1 MNWFDRYIINPFA
14 PRMGVKRLVARRM
27 LAYYEAAEP
36 NGLHKWRTDRRS
48 ANTIN
53 ERATLPVR
61 TQARHLE
68 ENYDLATGI
77 LDVLVSNTIGT
88 GIQPEP
94 QVMLV
99 TGEPAEDVN
108 RKLLKLYDDWIHTCE
123 VTRQHGYYGW
133 QRVMARTWFRDGEGF
148 GQRIVGNVPGLDHG
162 TILPYSLE
170 GLEPDFIP
178 MELHDSGR
186 GIRQGIEVNA
196 WGRPRA
202 YHVYMT
208 HPGDLLSAGSFGVV
222 NTGQTKRVSAD
233 VMMHLAVRKRLHQLR
248 GISVFAPALHR
259 FDDIKEIDENERIA
273 ARIASSMAAYI
284 KKGAPELYEP
294 PTPDADGNTPRRQLY
309 MQAGVIFDDLNLGEE
324 VGTIDTKRPNNAII
338 PFRDANMRAAAAGT
352 GAGYSSSSK
361 NYNGTYAAQR
371 QELVEQ
377 FVVYRSCT
385 GDFVFRICQPVWD
398 SFVDAAVISGA
409 VSIGATVDRT
419 TLYDCT
425 HTAPPIP
432 WIDPES
438 EVKAQVL
445 KLKWG
450 FTSRPRVIR
459 SFGENPDQ
467 INREI
472 KRDEGEVERLKIT
485 ILGDTQDGGATPAGE
500 GDDAESKEHA
510 AARAYADTYGIAVRS
525 GSITPQIEDETE
537 FRRQFGFPS
546 MSQAARDKW
555 KKDGNTRQPITLKD
569 VNDFTPGAPPP
580 PGTEDDSTAAG
591 AGSPDGG

>member
-1 MNWFDRYIINPFA
+1 MNWFDRFVIEPFA
-14 PRMGVKRLVARRM
+14 PRLAVKRSVARRW

-36 NGLHKWRTDRRS
+36 NTHHKWRTDRRS
-48 ANTIN
+48 ANVIN
-53 ERATLPVR
+53 ERAMLPIR

-94 QVMLV
+94 QVMLAD
-99 TGEPAEDVN
+99 GEPAEDVN
-108 RKLLKLYDDWIHTCE
+108 RRLLKLYDDWIHACE

-133 QRVMARTWFRDGEGF
+133 QRVMARTWFRDGETF
-148 GQRIVGNVPGLDHG
+148 AQRIVGNVPGLEHG
-162 TILPYSLE
+162 TVLPYSLE
-170 GLEPDFIP
+170 GLEPDFVP
-178 MELHDSGR
+178 MDLHDFPR
-186 GIRQGIEVNA
+186 GIRQGIECNA

-202 YHVYMT
+202 YHVYKI
-208 HPGDLLSAGSFGVV
+208 HPGDFLSSGSFGIVS
-222 NTGQTKRVSAD
+222 TGQTKRISAD

-248 GISVFAPALHR
+248 GVSVLASALNR

-284 KKGAPELYEP
+284 KKGQPELYEAP
-294 PTPDADGNTPRRQLY
+294 QPDENGNVPRRQLY
-309 MQAGVIFDDLNLGEE
+309 MQGGVIFDDLNIGEE
-324 VGTIDTKRPNNAII
+324 VGTIDTKRPNNAVIE
-338 PFRDANMRAAAAGT
+338 FRDANMRSAAAGT

-377 FVVYRSCT
+377 FTIYRSCT

-398 SFVDAAVISGA
+398 SFVDAAVMSGA
-409 VSIGATVDRT
+409 VSIGASVDRT

-432 WIDPES
+432 WIDPET
-438 EVKAQVL
+438 EVKAQIL
-445 KLKWG
+445 KLKFG

-472 KRDEGEVERLKIT
+472 
-485 ILGDTQDGGATPAGE
+485 
-500 GDDAESKEHA
+500 
-510 AARAYADTYGIAVRS
+510 
-525 GSITPQIEDETE
+525 
-537 FRRQFGFPS
+537 
-546 MSQAARDKW
+546 ARDQQE
-555 KKDGNTRQPITLKD
+555 RQRMQLDI
-569 VNDFTPGAPPP
+569 PGDSDSPAPQQEPPP
-580 PGTEDDSTAAG
+580 PARRRADARDQRVLNRA
-591 AGSPDGG
+591 